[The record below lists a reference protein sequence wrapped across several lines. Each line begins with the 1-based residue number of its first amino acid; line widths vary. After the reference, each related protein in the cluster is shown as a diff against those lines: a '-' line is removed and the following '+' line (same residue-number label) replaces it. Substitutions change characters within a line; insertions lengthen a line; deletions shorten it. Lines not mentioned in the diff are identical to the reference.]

1 MTRTIVLDT
10 DFLSAFLKIGRLALI
25 KEFYE
30 VDALVVPSAV
40 FRELSR
46 TPHLTELAGLSWI
59 RVLVPDSSR
68 NLDFG
73 EDHARLGAGEKEAI
87 LLASE
92 RESLLLTNDTLARQ
106 VARRKGL
113 DVVDIPTFLLSC
125 KLSGFLDRDA
135 IQEVVQ
141 DLRERDHYGFRKE
154 ILDRLLS

>member
-46 TPHLTELAGLSWI
+46 TPHLTVLAGLSWI

-68 NLDFG
+68 SPDFG
-73 EDHARLGAGEKEAI
+73 EDRARLGAGEKEAI
-87 LLASE
+87 LLALE
-92 RESLLLTNDTLARQ
+92 RQSLLLTNDTLARQ

-141 DLRERDHYGFRKE
+141 DLREKDH
-154 ILDRLLS
+154 